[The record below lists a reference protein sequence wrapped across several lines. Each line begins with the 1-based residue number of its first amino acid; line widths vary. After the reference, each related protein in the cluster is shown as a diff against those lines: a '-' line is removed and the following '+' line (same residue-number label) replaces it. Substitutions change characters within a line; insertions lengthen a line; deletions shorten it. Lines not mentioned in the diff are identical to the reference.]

1 MNAEPMAQLRLR
13 ASAFCGKV
21 RGWLART
28 PAKVLVMFGLFL
40 LAATLMAL
48 HTAFASKDAT
58 LHLKVQH
65 SLRNADLSVWVD
77 GDLAYS
83 GKLKGSAKKKFGL
96 IPDAI
101 QGSLSEIVPL
111 TSGAH
116 QIRVRVVSD
125 DGLIQDDSIAAEFAQ
140 HSQREL
146 AITARRSSMQLA
158 WQSSSGAAPTNSSW
172 VSRYAGTLMLTIAG
186 SIISA
191 LTGFALRELPA
202 HIRSRQDI
210 QPKAQSAAAGR

>member
-1 MNAEPMAQLRLR
+1 MDPERIAQLRLH
-13 ASAFCGKV
+13 ASVFCGRV
-21 RGWLART
+21 RDWLARM
-28 PAKVLVMFGLFL
+28 PAKALVMFGLFL
-40 LAATLMAL
+40 FAATLMAL
-48 HTAFASKDAT
+48 HTAFAGKDAT

-65 SLRNADLSVWVD
+65 SFRSADLTVWID

-96 IPDAI
+96 IPDAV
-101 QGSLSEIVPL
+101 QGSLSQIVPL

-125 DGLIQDDSIAAEFAQ
+125 DGAAQDDSIAADFSP
-140 HSQREL
+140 HSEREL
-146 AITARRSSMQLA
+146 SITARRNAMLLA
-158 WQSSSGAAPTNSSW
+158 WQSSNAAAPSGSNW
-172 VSRYAGTLMLTIAG
+172 VARYAGTLMLTIAG

-202 HIRSRQDI
+202 HIRSRQNVE
-210 QPKAQSAAAGR
+210 QKAQSTAAGR